1 MPAGAQGW
9 HRQHGDQHARG
20 RHSTAG
26 GTGAANGQIGRPAAG
41 KTGTTDQ
48 HYDAWFDGYI
58 PQLAAAVWVGDGRN
72 PTLYPMEYPGY
83 IAPGQTVSTVP
94 DGTVVGGVQQGMVFG
109 GDLPTRVWAA
119 TLRAASAN
127 LPIIDF
133 PPADLSVEQGVSA
146 LVPNVA
152 GMDVA
157 SATAALSAAGFTP
170 IDGGGAASGNTPGTV
185 AFTTPAGGFQAPQG
199 SGVTIFTSTGLPP
212 PPPTKA
218 PVTKKPVAK
227 TPVVKPSVKVKAPKH

>member
-1 MPAGAQGW
+1 MTSLLEGVIT
-9 HRQHGDQHARG
+9 
-20 RHSTAG
+20 S
-26 GTGAANGQIGRPAAG
+26 GTGTNNGQIGRPAAG

-58 PQLAAAVWVGDGRN
+58 PQLASAVWVGDGRN
-72 PTLYPMEYPGY
+72 PTLYPMEYPATTPRADGEHR
-83 IAPGQTVSTVP
+83 P
-94 DGTVVGGVQQGMVFG
+94 DGTMVGGAAAGHGLRWRPAHQGLG
-109 GDLPTRVWAA
+109 GDACVRPPPTCRS
-119 TLRAASAN
+119 T
-127 LPIIDF
+127 DF
-133 PPADLSVEQGVSA
+133 PPADLRRRSGVTA

-152 GMDVA
+152 GMDLA

-170 IDGGGAASGNTPGTV
+170 VDGGGAASGNPPGTV
-185 AFTTPAGGFQAPQG
+185 AFTTPGGGFQRVAGQRGHDLHLDRP
-199 SGVTIFTSTGLPP
+199 PP